1 MRLWMVFI
9 ARFLIWSLWF
19 SWLQCAI
26 LVDYYA
32 PLFFLQINKM
42 KPENFCQQ
50 FGLCEQV
57 VIISQA
63 LSGKNCNLC
72 HKLVTD
78 VESKLKDPDTQV
90 HYVLLYICNI
100 DILIKFTRLCICE
113 MRTPCMISC
122 TLAALVLVHDI
133 MNDVLSKGT
142 VNFFVCLAGLK

>member
-1 MRLWMVFI
+1 
-9 ARFLIWSLWF
+9 
-19 SWLQCAI
+19 
-26 LVDYYA
+26 
-32 PLFFLQINKM
+32 M